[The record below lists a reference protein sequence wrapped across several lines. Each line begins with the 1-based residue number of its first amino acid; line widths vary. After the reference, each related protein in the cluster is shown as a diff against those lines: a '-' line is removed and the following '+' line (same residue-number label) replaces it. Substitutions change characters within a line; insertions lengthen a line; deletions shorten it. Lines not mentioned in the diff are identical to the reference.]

1 MTEAAALRCV
11 ANRPTSRVKRNNR
24 QGKIRNNGISAFH
37 SSLNLCTVSELELLL
52 VYYCKERRYG
62 NGNGI
67 LFKSLNML
75 PYLMTGIASRLL
87 LSALALILLLAS
99 NVNGESDSRSI
110 VQTFPSINAF
120 QSTVISSKSV
130 WLIRFFDGSDSSS
143 NDNGSF
149 VYEEVANVLSGVV
162 QVGAIDVS
170 VPQQREIADALN
182 LKSFPKV
189 FVLGDDKLNPVEH
202 KGKMEPQELLQS
214 AVSAIG
220 KVVETRARKRWVVQD
235 EQQQQQ
241 PGAGGGSSKRRQQQA
256 NAGGTVVELTER
268 NFQRKVLDNPDV
280 GGVAFIAPWCGHCKQ
295 LLPEWHEA
303 ARLLEGEAYLGVVDA
318 TVETGLASQYQV
330 QGYPTIKIFPGGKD
344 KKPSDA
350 IDYEGG
356 RTKEDIVRAILK
368 EVDTSGVPKEIPE
381 FTGRDSMLQC
391 EGTNKICL
399 LAALPPIHDSS
410 ADKRNQYRDVLTK
423 ISKKYRGAAFQIQW
437 FEGSSQPDLEE
448 VLDFTFGYPA
458 VAAISLDKG
467 VYSVMHAS
475 FTEKS
480 ISLFLTGI
488 TTGRQT
494 TNPLRREP
502 NIVETT
508 AWDGKDAPAIEEE
521 FSLEDIMGD
530 DDEVADDDQ
539 GEEL

>member
-1 MTEAAALRCV
+1 M
-11 ANRPTSRVKRNNR
+11 
-24 QGKIRNNGISAFH
+24 
-37 SSLNLCTVSELELLL
+37 L
-52 VYYCKERRYG
+52 V
-62 NGNGI
+62 
-67 LFKSLNML
+67 
-75 PYLMTGIASRLL
+75 
-87 LSALALILLLAS
+87 LALTVILLLAS
-99 NVNGESDSRSI
+99 NVNGDSDGI
-110 VQTFPSINAF
+110 VQTFSSIAAF
-120 QSTVISSKSV
+120 QSTVIGSPSI
-130 WLIRFFDGSDSSS
+130 WLIRFFDGSESSS
-143 NDNGSF
+143 DDKGSF
-149 VYEEVANVLSGVV
+149 VYEEVAAVLSGIV

-189 FVLGDDKLNPVEH
+189 FVLGEDKMNPVEH
-202 KGKMEPQELLQS
+202 KGKMDPQELLQS

-220 KVVETRARKRWVVQD
+220 KTVEIRARKRWMVQD
-235 EQQQQQ
+235 EQQRQQ
-241 PGAGGGSSKRRQQQA
+241 RQQQA
-256 NAGGTVVELTER
+256 NAGGTAVELNER
-268 NFQRKVLDNPDV
+268 NFQRKVLDNPEV
-280 GGVAFIAPWCGHCKQ
+280 GAVAFIAPWCGHCKQ

-318 TVETGLASQYQV
+318 TVETGLSSQFQV

-350 IDYEGG
+350 INYEGG

-381 FTGRDSMLQC
+381 FIGRESMKQC

-410 ADKRNQYRDVLTK
+410 ADKRNQYRDILTK

-502 NIVETT
+502 VISETT

-530 DDEVADDDQ
+530 DDEVADDGQ
-539 GEEL
+539 GGEL

>member
-1 MTEAAALRCV
+1 
-11 ANRPTSRVKRNNR
+11 
-24 QGKIRNNGISAFH
+24 
-37 SSLNLCTVSELELLL
+37 
-52 VYYCKERRYG
+52 
-62 NGNGI
+62 
-67 LFKSLNML
+67 ML
-75 PYLMTGIASRLL
+75 PYLMNGIASRLSLPAL
-87 LSALALILLLAS
+87 LVAPILLLAS
-99 NVNGESDSRSI
+99 IVNGESDGI
-110 VQTFPSINAF
+110 VQTFSSIGAF
-120 QSTVISSKSV
+120 QSTVIGSPSI
-130 WLIRFFDGSDSSS
+130 WLIRFFDGSQPSSD
-143 NDNGSF
+143 DNGSF
-149 VYEEVANVLSGVV
+149 VYEEVAAVLSGIV

-170 VPQQREIADALN
+170 IPQQREIADALN

-189 FVLGDDKLNPVEH
+189 FVLGEDKMNPVEH

-220 KVVETRARKRWVVQD
+220 QTVETRARKRWVVQD

-241 PGAGGGSSKRRQQQA
+241 SGAGGGSSKQRQQQA
-256 NAGGTVVELTER
+256 NAGGTVMELTER
-268 NFQRKVLDNPDV
+268 NFQRKVLNNPEV

-318 TVETGLASQYQV
+318 TVENGLATQYQV
-330 QGYPTIKIFPGGKD
+330 QGYPTIKIFPGGKN

-381 FTGRDSMLQC
+381 FTGRESMKQC
-391 EGTNKICL
+391 EGVNKICL

-410 ADKRNQYRDVLTK
+410 ADKRNQYRDILTK

-437 FEGSSQPDLEE
+437 FEGSSQPDLED

-488 TTGRQT
+488 TTGRQK
-494 TNPLRREP
+494 TNPFRREP
-502 NIVETT
+502 VISETT

-530 DDEVADDDQ
+530 DDEVTDDGQ
-539 GEEL
+539 GGEL

>member
-1 MTEAAALRCV
+1 
-11 ANRPTSRVKRNNR
+11 
-24 QGKIRNNGISAFH
+24 
-37 SSLNLCTVSELELLL
+37 
-52 VYYCKERRYG
+52 
-62 NGNGI
+62 
-67 LFKSLNML
+67 
-75 PYLMTGIASRLL
+75 MTGMASRLL

-99 NVNGESDSRSI
+99 IVNGESDGI
-110 VQTFPSINAF
+110 VQTFSSISAF
-120 QSTVISSKSV
+120 QSTVIGSPSV
-130 WLIRFFDGSDSSS
+130 WLIRFFDGSESSS
-143 NDNGSF
+143 DDNGAF
-149 VYEEVANVLSGVV
+149 VYEEVAAVLSGIV
-162 QVGAIDVS
+162 QVAAIDVS

-182 LKSFPKV
+182 LQSFPKV
-189 FVLGDDKLNPVEH
+189 LVFLGENKLNPVEH

-220 KVVETRARKRWVVQD
+220 KTVETRAQKRWVVHD

-241 PGAGGGSSKRRQQQA
+241 SGAGGGSSKRRQQQA

-268 NFQRKVLDNPDV
+268 NFKRKVLDNPEV

-344 KKPSDA
+344 KKASDA

-381 FTGRDSMLQC
+381 FTGRDSMMQC

-410 ADKRNQYRDVLTK
+410 ADKRNQYRDILTK

-437 FEGSSQPDLEE
+437 FEGSSQLDLEE
-448 VLDFTFGYPA
+448 VLDFTFGFPA

-502 NIVETT
+502 VISETT

-530 DDEVADDDQ
+530 DDEVADDSQ
-539 GEEL
+539 GGEL

>member
-1 MTEAAALRCV
+1 MA
-11 ANRPTSRVKRNNR
+11 
-24 QGKIRNNGISAFH
+24 
-37 SSLNLCTVSELELLL
+37 
-52 VYYCKERRYG
+52 G
-62 NGNGI
+62 N
-67 LFKSLNML
+67 
-75 PYLMTGIASRLL
+75 ASRLL
-87 LSALALILLLAS
+87 FAALSSIILLLAS
-99 NVNGESDSRSI
+99 NVNGESDGV
-110 VQTFPSINAF
+110 VQTFQSIEAF
-120 QSTVISSKSV
+120 QSTVIASPSV
-130 WLIRFFDGSDSSS
+130 WLIRFFDGSESSS

-149 VYEEVANVLSGVV
+149 VYKEVAAVLSGIVK
-162 QVGAIDVS
+162 VGAIDVS
-170 VPQQREIADALN
+170 IPQQREIADALS
-182 LKSFPKV
+182 LEAFPKL
-189 FVLGDDKLNPVEH
+189 FVLGEDKMSPVEH

-214 AVSAIG
+214 AVQAIG
-220 KVVETRARKRWVVQD
+220 KTVETRARKRWVVQD
-235 EQQQQQ
+235 DQQ
-241 PGAGGGSSKRRQQQA
+241 RQQKT
-256 NAGGTVVELTER
+256 NAGGAVVELTER
-268 NFQRKVLDNPDV
+268 NFKRKVLDNPDV
-280 GGVAFIAPWCGHCKQ
+280 VGVAFIAPWCGHCKQ

-318 TVETGLASQYQV
+318 TVETGLASEHRV

-344 KKPSDA
+344 KKPADA

-381 FTGRDSMLQC
+381 FTGRESMKQC
-391 EGTNKICL
+391 EGVNKICL

-410 ADKRNQYRDVLTK
+410 ADKRNQYRDILTK

-437 FEGSSQPDLEE
+437 FKGSSQPDLED

-480 ISLFLTGI
+480 ISLFLAGI
-488 TTGRQT
+488 TTGRQK
-494 TNPLRREP
+494 TNPFRREP
-502 NIVETT
+502 VISETT

-530 DDEVADDDQ
+530 DDEVTDDGQ
-539 GEEL
+539 GGEL